1 MQATKILI
9 DDSEMEKFLSSA
21 LKKVEVSRKPR
32 KLSCQSKKQSFLQ
45 ERKMQKISEYKM
57 RQDVYNN
64 NLSSIASVFKR
75 LLSYGSVDEGTPL
88 WTITSFVCTFL
99 L

>member
-21 LKKVEVSRKPR
+21 LKKVEISRKAR
-32 KLSCQSKKQSFLQ
+32 KLSCPSKNQNFLQ
-45 ERKMQKISEYKM
+45 KRKMQKISEYKM

-64 NLSSIASVFKR
+64 NLSSIATVFKR

-88 WTITSFVCTFL
+88 
-99 L
+99 